1 MKLFVPPPRAN
12 RVPKSLATGSAD
24 SLGHGMDVALSIA
37 VFLVAG
43 WLVDRWLGTAPVFT
57 IVLIVVA
64 AVGQFVRLK
73 YTYDAQMEQ
82 LEAERRAAR
91 SARNPGAA
99 AQLESR
105 ADGTDHDEM
114 GQVA

>member
-12 RVPKSLATGSAD
+12 RAPKSLATGSAD

-43 WLVDRWLGTAPVFT
+43 WLIDRWLGTAPVFT
-57 IVLIVVA
+57 IALLVTA

-91 SARNPGAA
+91 SANTPGAA
-99 AQLESR
+99 RRVEAQP
-105 ADGTDHDEM
+105 DTHNDDM

>member
-12 RVPKSLATGSAD
+12 RAPKSLATGSAD

-43 WLVDRWLGTAPVFT
+43 LLIDRWLGTAPVFT
-57 IVLIVVA
+57 IVLLVVA

-91 SARNPGAA
+91 STRIPGPAPH
-99 AQLESR
+99 LEAR
-105 ADGTDHDEM
+105 ADDADHDDM
-114 GQVA
+114 GHVA